1 MTLHVTNR
9 RVIVTGDVNLDIQMF
24 YVAKVNIV
32 KTIQCLENINSLHM
46 KYHLLLNTYPIKA
59 FLDIE
64 KQDADLDTM
73 EMGAGTFA
81 TDIV

>member
-1 MTLHVTNR
+1 
-9 RVIVTGDVNLDIQMF
+9 
-24 YVAKVNIV
+24 
-32 KTIQCLENINSLHM
+32 M
-46 KYHLLLNTYPIKA
+46 KYHLLLNKYPIKA
-59 FLDIE
+59 ILYIE

>member
-24 YVAKVNIV
+24 YVAK
-32 KTIQCLENINSLHM
+32 
-46 KYHLLLNTYPIKA
+46 
-59 FLDIE
+59 
-64 KQDADLDTM
+64 DADLDTM